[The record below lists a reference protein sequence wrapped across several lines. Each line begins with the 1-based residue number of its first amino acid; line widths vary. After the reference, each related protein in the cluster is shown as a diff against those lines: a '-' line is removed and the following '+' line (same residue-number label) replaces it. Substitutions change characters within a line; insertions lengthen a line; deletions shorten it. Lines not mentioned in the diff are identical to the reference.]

1 VSFFLNA
8 INKGIYLV
16 LAFKCEKEKGGK
28 LSVKHIKGFI
38 NNSYKKDADENM
50 DNWALDKSLSND
62 YAKVYYDPE
71 TQRAV
76 VVHRGTSG
84 AADWLNNVA
93 YYVFGQYEKTNRY
106 KTGKQIQEKAEAKYG
121 ANNIS
126 TVGHSQGKVLASK
139 LGKNSREII
148 NLNSSIKNF

>member
-1 VSFFLNA
+1 
-8 INKGIYLV
+8 
-16 LAFKCEKEKGGK
+16 
-28 LSVKHIKGFI
+28 
-38 NNSYKKDADENM
+38 M
-50 DNWALDKSLSND
+50 LDKSLSKD

-106 KTGKQIQEKAEAKYG
+106 KTGKKYKKKPKLKIVLLYYNC
-121 ANNIS
+121 APDN
-126 TVGHSQGKVLASK
+126 VGYTEQ
-139 LGKNSREII
+139 
-148 NLNSSIKNF
+148 